1 MSFDS
6 TITLKNAAAANVSML
21 RLAADLV
28 KSKYIDGS
36 STPSTPRTM
45 EITHTV
51 STSPNGVD
59 RHLLKFQKVS
69 LDSNSRPQT
78 LTMTKTLTVPRQG
91 IVRADVD
98 DLIAM
103 EKEFWTSGNID
114 KMLRN
119 EI

>member
-21 RLAADLV
+21 RLANDLV

-36 STPSTPRTM
+36 SNLSTPRTL

-59 RHLLKFQKVS
+59 RHLVKYQKVA
-69 LDSNSRPQT
+69 LDSNSKPQT

-98 DLIAM
+98 DLLAM
-103 EKEFWTSGNID
+103 DKEFWTTGNTD

>member
-6 TITLKNAAAANVSML
+6 TITLKNAAAANISML

-28 KSKYIDGS
+28 KSKYIDGAS
-36 STPSTPRTM
+36 ALATPRTM

-51 STSPNGVD
+51 STSPSGVD
-59 RHLLKFQKVS
+59 RHLLKFQKVA
-69 LDSNSRPQT
+69 LDANSKPQT
-78 LTMTKTLTVPRQG
+78 LTMTITLTVPRLG
-91 IVRADVD
+91 IVRGDVD

-103 EKEFWTSGNID
+103 QKEFWTSGNTD

>member
-1 MSFDS
+1 MSFDAS
-6 TITLKNAAAANVSML
+6 LVLKNAAAANVTML

-28 KSKYIDGS
+28 KSKYIDGAS
-36 STPSTPRTM
+36 ALSTPRTL

-51 STSPNGVD
+51 ASSPNGVD
-59 RHLLKFQKVS
+59 RHLVKYQKVA
-69 LDSNSRPQT
+69 LDTNSKPQT

-98 DLIAM
+98 DLLAM
-103 EKEFWTSGNID
+103 DKEFWTVGNTD

>member
-6 TITLKNAAAANVSML
+6 TVTLKNAAAANVSML

-28 KSKYIDGS
+28 KSKYIDGAS
-36 STPSTPRTM
+36 ALATPRTM

-51 STSPNGVD
+51 ATSPNGVD
-59 RHLLKFQKVS
+59 RHLLKFQKVA
-69 LDSNSRPQT
+69 LDTLSKPQT
-78 LTMTKTLTVPRQG
+78 LTMNVTLNVPRQG
-91 IVRADVD
+91 IVRVDVD

-103 EKEFWTSGNID
+103 CKEFWTTGNVD

>member
-1 MSFDS
+1 MSFDA
-6 TITLKNAAAANVSML
+6 TIVLKDAAAANVSML

-28 KSKYIDGS
+28 KSKYIDS
-36 STPSTPRTM
+36 ASALATPRTA

-59 RHLLKFQKVS
+59 RHLLKFQKTA
-69 LDSNSRPQT
+69 LDANSKPQT
-78 LTMTKTLTVPRQG
+78 LTMTQTLTVPRQG
-91 IVRADVD
+91 IVRADVN

-103 EKEFWTSGNID
+103 AKEFWTTGNTD

>member
-1 MSFDS
+1 MSFDN

-21 RLAADLV
+21 RIAADLV
-28 KSKYIDGS
+28 KSKYQDGS
-36 STPSTPRTM
+36 SLLSTPRTM

-59 RHLLKFQKVS
+59 RHLVKYQKVA
-69 LDSNSRPQT
+69 LDTNSRPMT

-98 DLIAM
+98 DLLAM
-103 EKEFWTSGNID
+103 DKEFWTTGNVD
-114 KMLRN
+114 KILRN

>member
-1 MSFDS
+1 MSFDA
-6 TITLKNAAAANVSML
+6 TITLKNFAAANVSML
-21 RLAADLV
+21 RIAADLS
-28 KSKYIDGS
+28 KSKYLDGAS
-36 STPSTPRTM
+36 ALSTPRSM

-59 RHLLKFQKVS
+59 RHLLKFQKTA
-69 LDSNSRPQT
+69 LDTNSRPQT

-91 IVRADVD
+91 IVRADID
-98 DLIAM
+98 DLLAM
-103 EKEFWTSGNID
+103 DKEFWTVGNTD

>member
-6 TITLKNAAAANVSML
+6 TITLKNALAANVSML
-21 RLAADLV
+21 RIASDLS
-28 KSKYIDGS
+28 KSKYLDGAS
-36 STPSTPRTM
+36 ALSTPRTM

-59 RHLLKFQKVS
+59 RHLVKFQKTA
-69 LDSNSRPQT
+69 LDTNSRPQT
-78 LTMTKTLTVPRQG
+78 LTMTKTLTVPRVG

-103 EKEFWTSGNID
+103 DKEFWTVGNTD
-114 KMLRN
+114 KILRN

>member
-1 MSFDS
+1 MSFDA

-36 STPSTPRTM
+36 STPATPRTM

-51 STSPNGVD
+51 ATSPNGVD
-59 RHLLKFQKVS
+59 RHLLKFQKTA